1 MEAGQPQEPAGG
13 CGEEQL
19 CWDGPGARS
28 LPSPGGGLLVPGRPG
43 AGEKVTAA
51 EATLEGLAVDGDV
64 PCSSALDGHLGAA
77 RAIAEGRESSAHRGE
92 VQAVEPVQRCVAVM
106 RVCELLR
113 GMGWDWFGPGCP
125 QQGRVSTK
133 SPRGVRGSGIQEDTV
148 HSFRED
154 NGAEASVAAL
164 KAHSPSLPPSSPPLG
179 TQGLCRPSP
188 CRNSGSRARPLALV
202 SAHLLPHV

>member
-1 MEAGQPQEPAGG
+1 MGEKLEQAGAGPS
-13 CGEEQL
+13 C
-19 CWDGPGARS
+19 DGSRTASGARWGLWRRTVGLGRPRRQVLT
-28 LPSPGGGLLVPGRPG
+28 LPWWGLLVPGRPG

-64 PCSSALDGHLGAA
+64 PCSSALDRHLGAA

-113 GMGWDWFGPGCP
+113 GMGWDWFGPGGP
-125 QQGRVSTK
+125 QRGRVSTK

-148 HSFRED
+148 HSFQED
-154 NGAEASVAAL
+154 NGAEASAAAL
-164 KAHSPSLPPSSPPLG
+164 KAHKP
-179 TQGLCRPSP
+179 
-188 CRNSGSRARPLALV
+188 
-202 SAHLLPHV
+202 